1 MTVNFRSSSSF
12 LSCLH
17 QHSLL
22 SRTFTFFSIMVHYL
36 WVLVPLSVILGAS
49 ALPSS
54 TAEQSESSSLL
65 SASVPSDA
73 LISSNAAA
81 SSCANSPSDRSC
93 WGDFDI
99 STNYYDFVPDTG
111 VTREYWFNIENT
123 TAAPD
128 GIERIVLAVNGSIP
142 GPTIIADWGDE
153 VIIHV
158 TNSMTNNGSTIHW
171 HGIRQNFTNVSL
183 QSPFVLSVRWLSLC
197 VATSLISSPT
207 TVHGRCT
214 FSHAMPHCSWGYTD
228 L

>member
-1 MTVNFRSSSSF
+1 MRLQLFESLCRIAPLDDRE
-12 LSCLH
+12 LSVTFFFPFVFSPTFPPL
-17 QHSLL
+17 
-22 SRTFTFFSIMVHYL
+22 RTSTFFSIMVHYL
-36 WVLVPLSVILGAS
+36 WVLIPLSVILGAS

-54 TAEQSESSSLL
+54 TAEQSESSSIL
-65 SASVPSDA
+65 SASVSSDA
-73 LISSNAAA
+73 LVSSNTAA
-81 SSCANSPSDRSC
+81 SSCANSASDRLC

-153 VIIHV
+153 VVIHV

-183 QSPFVLSVRWLSLC
+183 QSPFVLARSVDCLYVLQ
-197 VATSLISSPT
+197 
-207 TVHGRCT
+207 
-214 FSHAMPHCSWGYTD
+214 
-228 L
+228 